1 MELFDL
7 ITEAKKDKKT
17 KAQKSRVKVY
27 DTIKDALNKSYM
39 GQVFSTKKAGRLYV
53 TTHKKWGKDKAS
65 QVGGKVAKGF
75 TPGSATPG
83 ASWPEIKGYAVR
95 TMARHGGQKTKKF
108 TGGKYWKSKKKG
120 KKHAA
125 K

>member
-1 MELFDL
+1 MEIFDL
-7 ITEAKKDKKT
+7 ITESKKDKKT
-17 KAQKSRVKVY
+17 KAQKSRVRVY
-27 DTIKDALNKSYM
+27 DTIKDALKRSYM

-65 QVGGKVAKGF
+65 QVGTKVAKGF

-83 ASWPEIKGYAVR
+83 ASWPEVKGYAVR

-108 TGGKYWKSKKKG
+108 TSSKYWKSKKRG
-120 KKHAA
+120 NKHAT